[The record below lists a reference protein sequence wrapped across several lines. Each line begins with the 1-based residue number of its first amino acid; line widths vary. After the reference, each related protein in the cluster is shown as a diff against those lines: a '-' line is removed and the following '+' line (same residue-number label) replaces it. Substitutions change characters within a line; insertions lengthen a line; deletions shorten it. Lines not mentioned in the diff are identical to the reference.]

1 VRSGFIRKAE
11 RERLELEAE
20 ARIAALQQS
29 ILSKV
34 VLGDSTSK
42 MDSAPD
48 NIVLLLTDPPYGKEF
63 QSNRRVGTAKADVLA
78 EYLGMSTHS
87 SHSYVADILA
97 RQREEKKMTAFRLG
111 LLGWTQEEIGEVIGL
126 SHRQAGN
133 ILEEFSDL
141 KNFQKNL
148 LDQGHPHLTVA
159 ERQKMPLQLVWAIDL
174 EGRTDKERMNRLG
187 INIQPYDVW
196 NFATS
201 HDLFGS
207 QHPGRIPGRK
217 ILQIF

>member
-34 VLGDSTSK
+34 VLGDSTST

-97 RQREEKKMTAFRLG
+97 RQREEQKMTAFRLG
-111 LLGWTQEEIGEVIGL
+111 LLGWTQEEI
-126 SHRQAGN
+126 
-133 ILEEFSDL
+133 SDL
-141 KNFQKNL
+141 
-148 LDQGHPHLTVA
+148 
-159 ERQKMPLQLVWAIDL
+159 L
-174 EGRTDKERMNRLG
+174 EISQQN
-187 INIQPYDVW
+187 
-196 NFATS
+196 TS
-201 HDLFGS
+201 KIFTTFLPS
-207 QHPGRIPGRK
+207 KKVVKISSIKVIPT
-217 ILQIF
+217 